1 MTALATSVT
10 AALAK
15 DHVDKHVAFL
25 NDAMGAIPLGRGK
38 DWLRQFPNNPGVYC
52 IFEGK
57 ELIYSGETGSLK
69 GRMRDLLDTR
79 NHTLRRQLGNTK
91 FGKHP
96 SYRAASSSVKF
107 PDDIE
112 QLLTEFML
120 NHLKVKATPVTL
132 GRKEIEERLIDD
144 RKPKYNIKTR
154 RGEVLAG
161 GADIPPCGTVK
172 KPGQAMDRTR

>member
-1 MTALATSVT
+1 
-10 AALAK
+10 
-15 DHVDKHVAFL
+15 
-25 NDAMGAIPLGRGK
+25 
-38 DWLRQFPNNPGVYC
+38 
-52 IFEGK
+52 
-57 ELIYSGETGSLK
+57 
-69 GRMRDLLDTR
+69 
-79 NHTLRRQLGNTK
+79 
-91 FGKHP
+91 
-96 SYRAASSSVKF
+96 VKF